1 MADSRVGIDFNRG
14 NIANPWSE
22 YLEYIIATSMPID
35 ENPLLKSVP
44 PRWTTVQQP
53 EATLV
58 PRFACLDPSLPGRI
72 MGGLQALL
80 TNPSPLWDSPIPD
93 TLATRLDLLS
103 GAIGMA
109 GVGLTGKS
117 VTTTIRVTI
126 SDVALVALRGIAV
139 ALDLTLDRDS
149 SGDSTQP
156 NSWWNDWTI
165 KYGEHV
171 ALIGQDHSFE
181 LLRDMQDLQSGLV
194 LESSST
200 REGLPAVFI
209 QVGINLILRPR
220 VLL

>member
-14 NIANPWSE
+14 NLTKPWSR
-22 YLEYIIATSMPID
+22 YLEYIIPTSMPID
-35 ENPLLKSVP
+35 ERPVLKSVP
-44 PRWTTVQQP
+44 RWTAVQQP

-72 MGGLQALL
+72 LGKLQALL
-80 TNPSPLWDSPIPD
+80 TDPNDDSIAGIPD
-93 TLATRLDLLS
+93 TLATSLDHLS

-109 GVGLTGKS
+109 RSDLTGES

-139 ALDLTLDRDS
+139 AFGLTPDRDS

-194 LESSST
+194 LEPSST
-200 REGLPAVFI
+200 QEGLPAVFV
-209 QVGINLILRPR
+209 QVGTNLTLRPR
-220 VLL
+220 VRL

>member
-1 MADSRVGIDFNRG
+1 
-14 NIANPWSE
+14 
-22 YLEYIIATSMPID
+22 
-35 ENPLLKSVP
+35 
-44 PRWTTVQQP
+44 
-53 EATLV
+53 
-58 PRFACLDPSLPGRI
+58 